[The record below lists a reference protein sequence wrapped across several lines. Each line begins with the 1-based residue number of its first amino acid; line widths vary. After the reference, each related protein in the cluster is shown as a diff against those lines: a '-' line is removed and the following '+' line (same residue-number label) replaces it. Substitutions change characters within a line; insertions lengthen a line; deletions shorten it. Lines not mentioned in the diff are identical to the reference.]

1 MRSILSNILL
11 LALVNIAAQTK
22 AFAQPTGSIA
32 SSGTSPLG
40 VSHSDKTA
48 LLANGAWVM
57 YSIESDKPCDTNG
70 DGVLTK
76 DIASELPPCAMDD
89 IMFIKPNGK
98 VVFERNKRC
107 DPSEGAIESYNW
119 ELNSDNKF
127 VISKGS
133 VVAEMLFKYVTRQ
146 ELALVIPSEAH
157 GVMYY
162 FTVRYKHP

>member
-1 MRSILSNILL
+1 MRNILSNFIL
-11 LALVNIAAQTK
+11 LALINTAAQTK
-22 AFAQPTGSIA
+22 AFTQ
-32 SSGTSPLG
+32 SSESLAYSGNNTT
-40 VSHSDKTA
+40 SDKTA
-48 LLANGAWVM
+48 LLAIGAWVM
-57 YSIESDKPCDTNG
+57 YSIESDKPCDTNS
-70 DGVLTK
+70 DGILTK
-76 DIASELPPCAMDD
+76 NIASELPACAMDD
-89 IMFIKPNGK
+89 IMYIKPNGK

-119 ELNSDNKF
+119 ELRSDNMF

-133 VVAEMLFKYVTRQ
+133 VVAEMLFKYVTKQ